1 MDELLEQFLIEAP
14 ELVQQASDD
23 LLALED
29 DPANSSRVDSA
40 FRAVHTLKG
49 SVALFDFA
57 PMAQALHAAEGL
69 LDDVRA
75 ARLADNRPVMGALLE
90 CIGACDRWVKSI
102 AAIGSLPIDAEA
114 EARRLTNTLTSLS
127 RSGATAD
134 VPSIDKNW
142 VSSMFAC
149 DAQVMR
155 AIQGGRAITS
165 IRYAPNTD
173 CFFHGDDPLARVRC
187 IPELIGLRIEGS
199 RPWATESFDP
209 YSCNLLIYALSTA
222 PVRDIREI
230 FGMVGDQAVIVDAT
244 SSEETRPAAID
255 AGDAAASRTL
265 RVNSG
270 QIDALVDLVGEM
282 IVAKNGIAHLA
293 TQMGAVAPQ
302 LARQLATRQAE
313 MDRLVGDM
321 HRALMNV
328 RMVPLAR
335 TFRRFP
341 RLIRDLA
348 LKLGKNVILEM
359 KGEDVEADK
368 AIVDGV
374 FDPLLHVLRNAV
386 DHGIEMPET
395 RRRSGKPPNGRVLLE
410 AERRRDQILISVV
423 DDGGGIDVA
432 RIRQAAKAAGVV
444 SSETIDALDDV
455 AAIDLIFSPGLSTA
469 SAVTEISGRGV
480 GMDVARTAIEA
491 LGGRIT
497 INNAAEGGAVARI
510 ALPQAVVMTTV
521 MTVAV
526 GEEHFGVP
534 MDAVQETVRVPTGRI
549 TAIRSG
555 SAFVLRDRTIPF
567 VRLCDLLKLPNTAP
581 QGNDAKV
588 LVTSVGGQS
597 VGVAVSG
604 FAERIDVLLRPMS
617 GLLAGMP
624 GMLGTA
630 LLGDG
635 RVLVVLDLPELLA

>member
-29 DPANSSRVDSA
+29 DPVNALRVDSA

-57 PMAQALHAAEGL
+57 PMARALHAAESL

-75 ARLADNRPVMGALLE
+75 GRLADYRPAIGALLE
-90 CIGACDRWVKSI
+90 CIGACDQWVKSI
-102 AAIGSLPIDAEA
+102 AAIGSLPIDAET
-114 EARRLTNTLTSLS
+114 EARRLTNALTSLS
-127 RSGATAD
+127 RSGAAAD
-134 VPSIDKNW
+134 VPSLATNW
-142 VSSMFAC
+142 ASSVFSRDEVINATE
-149 DAQVMR
+149 
-155 AIQGGRAITS
+155 GGRAITA
-165 IRYAPNTD
+165 IRYAPNPD
-173 CFFHGDDPLARVRC
+173 CFFQGDDPLAWVRR
-187 IPELIGLRIEGS
+187 IPELVALRIDGL

-222 PVRDIREI
+222 PAADIREL
-230 FGMVGDQAVIVDAT
+230 FRMVGDQAVIVDAT
-244 SSEETRPAAID
+244 SSDEARPAASD
-255 AGDAAASRTL
+255 AGDTVASRIL
-265 RVNSG
+265 RVDSG

-293 TQMGAVAPQ
+293 AQMGAVTPQ
-302 LARQLATRQAE
+302 LARQLATKQAE

-335 TFRRFP
+335 TFRRLP

-348 LKLGKNVILEM
+348 LKLGKDVVFEM
-359 KGEDVEADK
+359 RGEDVEADK
-368 AIVDGV
+368 AIVDGL

-386 DHGIEMPET
+386 DHGIELPET
-395 RRRSGKPPNGRVLLE
+395 RQRSGKPPNGRVLLE

-423 DDGGGIDVA
+423 DDGGGINVA
-432 RIRQAAKAAGVV
+432 RIRQAAKAAGEVNG
-444 SSETIDALDDV
+444 EIGALDDA

-497 INNAAEGGAVARI
+497 ISNAAEGGAVARI

-534 MDAVQETVRVPTGRI
+534 IDAVEETVRVPTARI
-549 TAIRSG
+549 KQIRTG

-567 VRLCDLLKLPNTAP
+567 VRLCDLLKLPNAVHL
-581 QGNDAKV
+581 GDDAKV
-588 LVTSVGGQS
+588 LITSVGEQS
-597 VGVAVSG
+597 VGVEVSG